1 MRIKLNHNGHFA
13 LGMVTGFL
21 LALVLSIGFFSVSPA
36 AAVENPCSS
45 DSYTPCAPTTS
56 APTECSTE
64 FPNARDCALPAER
77 LPAERLPDTG
87 VDPVGMIIL
96 FTLGATATAAGLG
109 ILVFATLTIR
119 RKK

>member
-36 AAVENPCSS
+36 VALENPCSS

-77 LPAERLPDTG
+77 LPDTG

-109 ILVFATLTIR
+109 VLVFATLTIR
-119 RKK
+119 RKQ